1 MKQLED
7 LHRLLESSESKYL
20 DEYNNLK
27 GDTRNVESNHQDFL
41 KNLNAQ
47 YSQNV
52 DKLTDEMDE
61 MREELEAQIKKLE
74 HEKE

>member
-61 MREELEAQIKKLE
+61 MREEFEAQIKKLE

>member
-7 LHRLLESSESKYL
+7 LHKLVETSEAKYL
-20 DEYNNLK
+20 DDYNNLK

-47 YSQNV
+47 YAKNV
-52 DKLTDEMDE
+52 DKLTEEMDE
-61 MREELEAQIKKLE
+61 MRTQLEEQIKQSELE
-74 HEKE
+74 KE

>member
-1 MKQLED
+1 MKQLEE

-47 YSQNV
+47 YSLNV

>member
-1 MKQLED
+1 MKQLEE

-74 HEKE
+74 LEKE